1 MRNKVVLFLFHINV
15 KGVSRDRFYRYQEL
29 VEEGG
34 VEALVNRSRRV
45 PKNHSSRVLSG
56 YVSKTFIRGFR
67 KTSG

>member
-1 MRNKVVLFLFHINV
+1 M
-15 KGVSRDRFYRYQEL
+15 SRDRFYRYQEL

>member
-56 YVSKTFIRGFR
+56 YVSKTFIQGFR